1 MSITIRL
8 ARIGRKNA
16 PAYKIV
22 VTNTRDKRNGRYIDI
37 LGHFNPSEN
46 PSVKELDKKKYEDW
60 RSKGAL
66 VSDAVLKIIDNK
78 YSYTPYRPK
87 GEKGTKSEAAETAEV
102 IAETPEIQE

>member
-22 VTNTRDKRNGRYIDI
+22 VTNTRDKRNGKFIDI

-46 PSVKELDKKKYEDW
+46 PSVKEMDKKKYEEW
-60 RSKGAL
+60 RTKGAL
-66 VSDAVLKIIDNK
+66 VSDAVLKIIDNS
-78 YSYTPYRPK
+78 YTYTPYRPK
-87 GEKGTKSEAAETAEV
+87 GAKKAEKGSEEKTETVE
-102 IAETPEIQE
+102 ETPEVQE